1 MALALFALSLVLLD
15 AKHTKSE
22 LWVPLPR
29 DIQRTRWQQCLLST
43 MVPTTLVIIVFLL
56 VGIAIGY
63 QGAGW
68 PGARARVLHPYIPT
82 AITLYLPWAL
92 VQQTLFQVYLLGR
105 LQALFPALPR
115 LLLST
120 LNGLAFALVHVTNPW
135 IAVIAALGGTAW
147 SFLYLRYRLL
157 WPLAISH
164 ALVGTTFYYWV
175 YGHDLARQWSSTIQ
189 GLFTR

>member
-1 MALALFALSLVLLD
+1 MALALFALGLVLFD
-15 AKHTKSE
+15 ATHNSE
-22 LWVPLPR
+22 FWVPLPR
-29 DIQRTRWQQCLLST
+29 DVQRTRWQQCLLST

-63 QGAGW
+63 EGAGW

-82 AITLYLPWAL
+82 AIALYLPWAL

-115 LLLST
+115 VLLST
-120 LNGLAFALVHVTNPW
+120 INGLAFATVHVTNPW

-175 YGHDLARQWSSTIQ
+175 YGHDLAGQWSSTIL